1 MKPWLKIL
9 VGLVLGVFTGLIL
22 NLKGTFLF
30 QILPNFLSSFL
41 TGGFSEFLSL
51 IGKAFIDL
59 LKMLV
64 GLIVFSSLVTGMCH
78 INDPKKLGR
87 IGARTLIYYTISTLI
102 AISFGLIMVYAFRP
116 GEKLHLISQEAVN
129 SRGQTLIDFLFSIVP
144 SNPFA
149 SFAEGNILQIIV
161 FAIFFGFAITFSKEK
176 GKPIL
181 HFIESLSEV
190 MAKLTSIVMRLAP
203 YGVFALMATA
213 VSVLG
218 SKVILPLLWAVGC
231 IAGAC
236 LLQIAVVFTLSLRYL
251 AKVEIAPFFKGMKD
265 AIVVAFTTSSSSATL
280 PVSLECA
287 RDHLGLSSD
296 ISGFVLSLGSTINM
310 NGTAIGQAVLAIFI
324 AQAYGIEI
332 TVANI
337 FILMF
342 TTLISAIGT
351 AGIPG
356 SGLVMLS
363 IVLSALGLPLEGIAL
378 VAGIDRLRD
387 MLATVVNIL
396 GDAVAAVYVAK
407 KENQIDEE
415 KYHAVTWIEQ
425 TSTS

>member
-9 VGLVLGVFTGLIL
+9 IGLVLGIITGLIL
-22 NLKGTFLF
+22 NK
-30 QILPNFLSSFL
+30 QVEILALC
-41 TGGFSEFLSL
+41 
-51 IGKAFIDL
+51 GKAFIDL

-64 GLIVFSSLVTGMCH
+64 GLIVFSSLVVGMCH
-78 INDPKKLGR
+78 ISDPKKLGR
-87 IGARTLIYYTISTLI
+87 IGIRTIAFYVVTTLI
-102 AISFGLIMVYAFRP
+102 AICFGLVIVYIIRP
-116 GEKLHLISQEAVN
+116 GDGLNLALPNGHGSETNLS
-129 SRGQTLIDFLFSIVP
+129 LIDFLFSIVP
-144 SNPFA
+144 SNPFLA
-149 SFAEGNILQIIV
+149 FAEGNILQIIV
-161 FAIFFGFAITFSKEK
+161 FGIFFAFAINLAGEK

-181 HFIESLSEV
+181 VYIESLSEI
-190 MAKLTSIVMRLAP
+190 MAKLTNVVMKLAP
-203 YGVFALMATA
+203 YGVFALIATA
-213 VSVLG
+213 VGAIG
-218 SKVILPLLWAVGC
+218 SKVILPLFWAVGC
-231 IAGAC
+231 IFAGC
-236 LLQIAVVFTLSLRYL
+236 VLQILIIFTLALKYT
-251 AKVEIAPFFKGMKD
+251 AGVKIAPFFKGMKD

-310 NGTAIGQAVLAIFI
+310 NGTAIGQSVLAIFI
-324 AQAYGIEI
+324 AQAYGIEVSFV
-332 TVANI
+332 TLFV
-337 FILMF
+337 LMF

-363 IVLSALGLPLEGIAL
+363 IVLNAMGLPLEGIAL

-407 KENQIDEE
+407 KENQIDEA
-415 KYHAVTWIEQ
+415 KYHSVTWIE
-425 TSTS
+425 

>member
-9 VGLVLGVFTGLIL
+9 IGLIL
-22 NLKGTFLF
+22 GVIAGLIINR
-30 QILPNFLSSFL
+30 QVEI
-41 TGGFSEFLSL
+41 LSL
-51 IGKAFIDL
+51 VGKAFIDL

-64 GLIVFSSLVTGMCH
+64 GLIVFSSLVVGMCH
-78 INDPKKLGR
+78 ISDPKKLGR
-87 IGARTLIYYTISTLI
+87 IGLRTILFYVATTLI
-102 AISFGLIMVYAFRP
+102 AICFAVVVVLAVKP
-116 GEKLHLISQEAVN
+116 GVNLSLPLPVGHGNGTHLS
-129 SRGQTLIDFLFSIVP
+129 LIDFLFSIVP

-161 FAIFFGFAITFSKEK
+161 FAIFFALAINMAGEK
-176 GKPIL
+176 GKLIL
-181 HFIESLSEV
+181 GYIESLSEI
-190 MAKLTSIVMRLAP
+190 MAKLTHVVMKFAP

-213 VSVLG
+213 VGAIG
-218 SKVILPLLWAVGC
+218 SKVIVPLLWTIGC
-231 IAGAC
+231 IFIGC
-236 LLQIAVVFTLSLRYL
+236 VIQIAIVFTLALRYL
-251 AKVEIAPFFKGMKD
+251 AKVEVAPFFKGMKD

-296 ISGFVLSLGSTINM
+296 ISGFVLSLGSTVNM
-310 NGTAIGQAVLAIFI
+310 NGTAIGQTVLAIFI
-324 AQAYGIEI
+324 AQVYGIDI
-332 TVANI
+332 NFTSI
-337 FILMF
+337 MILMF
-342 TTLISAIGT
+342 TTLVSAVGT

-363 IVLSALGLPLEGIAL
+363 IVLNAMGLPLEGIAL

-407 KENQIDEE
+407 KENQIDET
-415 KYHAVTWIEQ
+415 KYHTVTWIE
-425 TSTS
+425 

>member
-9 VGLVLGVFTGLIL
+9 IGLVLGVVTGLIL
-22 NLKGTFLF
+22 NR
-30 QILPNFLSSFL
+30 QVEILALV
-41 TGGFSEFLSL
+41 
-51 IGKAFIDL
+51 GKAFIDL

-64 GLIVFSSLVTGMCH
+64 GLIVFSSLVVGMCH
-78 INDPKKLGR
+78 ISDPKKLGR
-87 IGARTLIYYTISTLI
+87 IGLRTILFYVITTLI
-102 AISFGLIMVYAFRP
+102 AICIGLVIVLGIEP
-116 GEKLHLISQEAVN
+116 GEKLHL
-129 SRGQTLIDFLFSIVP
+129 TLPVGHGNGGNLSLVDFIFSIVP

-149 SFAEGNILQIIV
+149 AFSEGNILQIIV
-161 FAIFFGFAITFSKEK
+161 FGIFFAFAINLAGER

-181 HFIESLSEV
+181 GFIESLSEI
-190 MAKLTSIVMRLAP
+190 MAKLTSVVMKLAP

-213 VSVLG
+213 VGAIG
-218 SKVILPLLWAVGC
+218 SKVILPLFWAVGC
-231 IAGAC
+231 IFVGC
-236 LLQIAVVFTLSLRYL
+236 LLQVVIIFTLSLRYM
-251 AKVEIAPFFKGMKD
+251 AKVKIAPFFKGMKD

-287 RDHLGLSSD
+287 RDHLGLSPD

-310 NGTAIGQAVLAIFI
+310 NGTAIGQAVLAMFI
-324 AQAYGIEI
+324 AQAYGIEV
-332 TVANI
+332 TFVNI
-337 FILMF
+337 IVLMF

-363 IVLSALGLPLEGIAL
+363 IVLNAMGLPLEGIAL

-387 MLATVVNIL
+387 MMATVVNIL

-407 KENQIDEE
+407 KENQIDEA
-415 KYHAVTWIEQ
+415 KYHTVTWIE
-425 TSTS
+425 

>member
-9 VGLVLGVFTGLIL
+9 VGLILGIVTGLIL
-22 NLKGTFLF
+22 FHQVEMESALGKTCNE
-30 QILPNFLSSFL
+30 FL
-41 TGGFSEFLSL
+41 TLV
-51 IGKAFIDL
+51 GKAFIDL

-64 GLIVFSSLVTGMCH
+64 GLIVFSSLVEGMCH
-78 INDPKKLGR
+78 ISDPKKMGR
-87 IGARTLIYYTISTLI
+87 IGLTTIIFYVVTTLI
-102 AISFGLIMVYAFRP
+102 AIGIGLVVVFLVNPGVGMNRP
-116 GEKLHLISQEAVN
+116 IPPGHGNGS
-129 SRGQTLIDFLFSIVP
+129 GQTLIDFIFSIVP

-149 SFAEGNILQIIV
+149 SFAEGNVLQIIV
-161 FAIFFGFAITFSKEK
+161 FGVFFAIAINLAGEK
-176 GKPIL
+176 GKIIL
-181 HFIESLSEV
+181 KYIESLSEI
-190 MAKLTSIVMRLAP
+190 MAKLTGVVMKFAP

-213 VSVLG
+213 VG
-218 SKVILPLLWAVGC
+218 VIGEKFLLLFSAVGC
-231 IAGAC
+231 IFIAALIQVVVIFTVVLKYMAG
-236 LLQIAVVFTLSLRYL
+236 VG
-251 AKVEIAPFFKGMKD
+251 IAPFFKGMKD

-296 ISGFVLSLGSTINM
+296 ISGFVLSLGSTVNM
-310 NGTAIGQAVLAIFI
+310 NGTAIGQAVLAVFI

-332 TVANI
+332 GFTSVV
-337 FILMF
+337 ILVF

-363 IVLSALGLPLEGIAL
+363 IVLSAMGLPLEGIAL

-387 MLATVVNIL
+387 MIATVVNIL

-407 KENQIDEE
+407 KENQIDLT
-415 KYHAVTWIEQ
+415 KYHQVTWIE
-425 TSTS
+425 

>member
-9 VGLVLGVFTGLIL
+9 IGLALGILTGLIL
-22 NLKGTFLF
+22 NQWANLMIGLGKT
-30 QILPNFLSSFL
+30 
-41 TGGFSEFLSL
+41 TMEVLSL

-64 GLIVFSSLVTGMCH
+64 GLIVFSSLVMGMCH

-87 IGARTLIYYTISTLI
+87 IGLRTLLFYAVSTLI
-102 AISFGLIMVYAFRP
+102 AISFGLVMVYLIKP
-116 GEKLHLISQEAVN
+116 GSGLQLTSINTQGKGGSIS
-129 SRGQTLIDFLFSIVP
+129 LIDFIFSIVP

-149 SFAEGNILQIIV
+149 AFSEGNVLQIIV
-161 FAIFFGFAITFSKEK
+161 FAIFFAIAITLCGDK

-181 HFIESLSEV
+181 GFIESLSEIMTHLTHVV
-190 MAKLTSIVMRLAP
+190 MKFAP
-203 YGVFALMATA
+203 YGVFALIATTVA
-213 VSVLG
+213 MIG
-218 SKVILPLLWAVGC
+218 SDAILRLFWAVIC
-231 IAGAC
+231 IFCAC
-236 LLQIAVVFTLSLRYL
+236 FLQIFIVFAIAIRHL
-251 AKVEIAPFFKGMKD
+251 AKLEVAPFFKGMKD
-265 AIVVAFTTSSSSATL
+265 AIIVAFTTSSSSATL

-287 RDHLGLSSD
+287 RDHLGISQD

-310 NGTAIGQAVLAIFI
+310 NGTAIGQAVLSIFI
-324 AQAYGIEI
+324 AQAYGIQV
-332 TVANI
+332 TAVNI
-337 FILMF
+337 LILMI

-363 IVLSALGLPLEGIAL
+363 IVLNAMGLPLEGIAL

-387 MLATVVNIL
+387 MFGTVVNIL

-407 KENQIDEE
+407 KENQIDET
-415 KYHAVTWIEQ
+415 KYHQVTW
-425 TSTS
+425 SA

>member
-9 VGLVLGVFTGLIL
+9 IGLVLGIITGLIL
-22 NLKGTFLF
+22 NR
-30 QILPNFLSSFL
+30 QVEILALC
-41 TGGFSEFLSL
+41 
-51 IGKAFIDL
+51 GKAFIDL

-64 GLIVFSSLVTGMCH
+64 GLIVFSSLVVGMCH
-78 INDPKKLGR
+78 ISDPKKLGR
-87 IGARTLIYYTISTLI
+87 IGIRTIAFYVVTTLI
-102 AISFGLIMVYAFRP
+102 AICFGLAAVYIVRP
-116 GEKLHLISQEAVN
+116 GDGLHLVLPNGHGNDANLSLV
-129 SRGQTLIDFLFSIVP
+129 DFLFSIVP

-149 SFAEGNILQIIV
+149 AFSEGNILQIIV
-161 FAIFFGFAITFSKEK
+161 FGIFFAFAINLAGEK

-181 HFIESLSEV
+181 GYIESLSEI
-190 MAKLTSIVMRLAP
+190 MAKLTNVVMKLAP
-203 YGVFALMATA
+203 YGVFALIATA
-213 VSVLG
+213 VGAIG
-218 SKVILPLLWAVGC
+218 SKVILPLFWAVGC
-231 IAGAC
+231 IFAGC
-236 LLQIAVVFTLSLRYL
+236 VLQILIIFTLALKYT
-251 AKVEIAPFFKGMKD
+251 AGVKIAPFFKGMKD

-287 RDHLGLSSD
+287 RDHLGLSPD

-310 NGTAIGQAVLAIFI
+310 NGTAIGQSVLAIFI
-324 AQAYGIEI
+324 AQAYGIEVSFV
-332 TVANI
+332 TLFV
-337 FILMF
+337 LMF

-363 IVLSALGLPLEGIAL
+363 IVLNAMGLPLEGIAL

-407 KENQIDEE
+407 KENQIDEA
-415 KYHAVTWIEQ
+415 KYHSVTWIE
-425 TSTS
+425 